1 VFMDFLKPR
10 LLLDCAGLCGLQR
23 RVKEIKVAK
32 VSVVLTSFNHDKF
45 VKQAIDTVVNQS
57 FSDWELIIVDDV
69 STDASWE
76 VIQAYNDPRIIKV
89 RNDRTRRYIYNINRA
104 IETQSTG
111 EYIAIHHS
119 DDAWALDKLEKQ
131 VAVLEAN
138 PQIGAVFSHV
148 QCIDEN
154 NHSLNLDWF
163 NQPNK
168 SRAAWLRALFFN
180 MNQLCH
186 PSALVR
192 RSAYEQSGLYKCAHA
207 QIDYAE
213 LWTRLLK
220 VTDIHVVQENLTLHR
235 IFSDQS
241 NASGDRPD
249 RRARLKLEW
258 HLQKQHYIDLPLA
271 DILEAFPESEQ
282 WVTPAGANPKY
293 LLAMVAIHAGTCP
306 GTRLFGI
313 ELLYQLMTCPK
324 EQEHIESIHGFN
336 YLDFIALT
344 GKEDFFSSAALVAAP
359 AQTVASGGLRGFADK
374 VIRKLRSA

>member
-1 VFMDFLKPR
+1 M
-10 LLLDCAGLCGLQR
+10 
-23 RVKEIKVAK
+23 AK
-32 VSVVLTSFNHDKF
+32 VSIILTSFNHDKYIR
-45 VKQAIDTVVNQS
+45 QAIDTVVNQS

-76 VIQAYNDPRIIKV
+76 LIQTYNDPRIIKI

-111 EYIAIHHS
+111 DYIAIHHS

-131 VAVLEAN
+131 VAVLEAS

-154 NHSLNLDWF
+154 NRSLTIDWF
-163 NQPNK
+163 DQPNK
-168 SRAAWLRALFFN
+168 SRAAWLRVLFFN
-180 MNQLCH
+180 DNRLCH

-192 RSAYEQSGLYKCAHA
+192 RSAYEQSGLYKTAHA
-207 QIDYAE
+207 QIDDAE

-220 VTDIHVVQENLTLHR
+220 VSDIHVVQEKLTLHR

-249 RRARLKLEW
+249 RRARLKVEW
-258 HLQKQHYIDLPLA
+258 YLQKQHYIDLPLA

-282 WVTPAGANPKY
+282 WVTPQGANSKY
-293 LLAMVAIHAGTCP
+293 VLAMVAIYKSNCP

-324 EQEHIESIHGFN
+324 EQEHIESIYGFN
-336 YLDFIALT
+336 YLDFISLS
-344 GKEDFFSSAALVAAP
+344 GKEDFFSPAAVAP
-359 AQTVASGGLRGFADK
+359 APVTVQPVASGGLRGFAGK
-374 VIRKLRSA
+374 VIRKLRSM

>member
-1 VFMDFLKPR
+1 MKWR
-10 LLLDCAGLCGLQR
+10 KG
-23 RVKEIKVAK
+23 EYKVAK
-32 VSVVLTSFNHDKF
+32 VSIVLTSFNHDKYIR
-45 VKQAIDTVVNQS
+45 QAIDTVVNQS

-69 STDASWE
+69 STDTSWE
-76 VIQAYNDPRIIKV
+76 LIQTYNDPRIIKI

-104 IETQSTG
+104 IEAQSTG
-111 EYIAIHHS
+111 DYIAIHHS

-131 VAVLEAN
+131 VAVLEAS

-154 NHSLNLDWF
+154 NRSLTIDWF
-163 NQPNK
+163 DQPNK
-168 SRAAWLRALFFN
+168 SRAAWLRGLFFN
-180 MNQLCH
+180 ENRLCH

-207 QIDYAE
+207 QIDDAE

-220 VTDIHVVQENLTLHR
+220 VSDIHVVQEKLTLHR

-258 HLQKQHYIDLPLA
+258 HLQKQQYVDLPLA

-282 WVTPAGANPKY
+282 WVTPQGANTKY
-293 LLAMVAIHAGTCP
+293 LLAMVAINTGNCP
-306 GTRLFGI
+306 GTRLFGV
-313 ELLYQLMTCPK
+313 ELLYKLMTCPK

-336 YLDFIALT
+336 YLDFISLT
-344 GKEDFFSSAALVAAP
+344 GKEDFFSPTAVVAAP
-359 AQTVASGGLRGFADK
+359 APAPVTVQPVTAKPLLSGGLRGFAGK
-374 VIRKLRSA
+374 VIRKLRSV

>member
-1 VFMDFLKPR
+1 
-10 LLLDCAGLCGLQR
+10 
-23 RVKEIKVAK
+23 
-32 VSVVLTSFNHDKF
+32 VSVVLTSYNHDKF
-45 VKQAIDTVVNQS
+45 IKQAIDTVVNQS

-76 VIQAYNDPRIIKV
+76 VIESYNDPRIIKV

-131 VAVLEAN
+131 VAVLDEN
-138 PQIGAVFSHV
+138 PQIYGVFSHV

-154 NHSLNLDWF
+154 NRPLTIDWF

-180 MNQLCH
+180 ENRLCH
-186 PSALVR
+186 PSALIR

-207 QIDYAE
+207 QIDDAE

-220 VTDIHVVQENLTLHR
+220 IGDVHVIQEKLTLHR

-271 DILEAFPESEQ
+271 DILGAFPESAQ
-282 WVTPAGANPKY
+282 WVTPQGANSTY
-293 LLAMVAIHAGTCP
+293 LLAMVAIHFGSCP

-313 ELLYQLMTCPK
+313 ELLYRLMTCAE
-324 EQEHIESIHGFN
+324 EQERIESMHGFS

-344 GKEDFFSSAALVAAP
+344 GKEDFFNAP
-359 AQTVASGGLRGFADK
+359 AVSTTSAQPVATDGLRSFAGK
-374 VIRKLRSA
+374 VIRKLRSL